1 MCEPFS
7 TGGCSKTE
15 ETRREFGGQTMPGS
29 TRGMV
34 EELYW
39 LNTSMKL
46 PGHLVRLALLVLG
59 VTSGSQMD
67 ASENKCS

>member
-1 MCEPFS
+1 
-7 TGGCSKTE
+7 
-15 ETRREFGGQTMPGS
+15 MPGS